1 MKQALSN
8 SRGYALLLTMLLVV
22 FFLALSTMFISSS
35 LNHSRQEQTVDNS
48 NQAVVAAEM
57 GSQYYTKNVEN
68 LVKLEAQKFIPTVQ
82 LELDKI
88 RNRFNISLA
97 EHYRNASFFSKR
109 NEFYLECRPFLD
121 DKNFVELLDCEIDEM
136 KKAQPSKFM
145 QQLNIANLTTKVNL
159 TERNVNVER
168 NLNYKISNIEAVKS
182 LENDEIIVNI
192 DVEGSIGSQVKQNL
206 RSEINIGAPDFLS
219 VNKTPIISYSEVAV
233 SDIFEPP
240 NDTNRICT
248 TPANTNQSGTCTYV
262 GNELE
267 QFLSEI
273 PLDSEIIIK
282 VTDYCSATGAIN
294 NCNFSN
300 FDGQNVPIYIKPP
313 NGVLDAG
320 NANHLKDS
328 IFYIDGV
335 FELNN
340 MNQSSGN
347 TIITRSLEMHNGV
360 NLTDTTIV
368 VMGNTGKTGLVKWK
382 ETGNNSLV
390 IGQDS
395 KMCVN
400 LNAVKLDGTDSSAS
414 FNDNSF
420 GFSGNGKIIY
430 YPRMTHAKL
439 LPETPNQ
446 VIYTD
451 DFEDFLRQCSVSM
464 INIDGEYQME
474 SMENGDF
481 NFDTFINYNP

>member
-35 LNHSRQEQTVDNS
+35 LNHSLQEQTVDNS

-57 GSQYYTKNVEN
+57 GSQYYIKNVEN

-97 EHYRNASFFSKR
+97 EHYRNASFSKR

-121 DKNFVELLDCEIDEM
+121 DKKFVELLDCEIDEM

-159 TERNVNVER
+159 TERKVNVER
-168 NLNYKISNIEAVKS
+168 NLNYKINNIEAVKS
-182 LENDEIIVNI
+182 SENDEIIVNI

-206 RSEINIGAPDFLS
+206 RSEVNIGSPDFLS
-219 VNKTPIISYSEVAV
+219 VNKTPIISYSEGAV

-248 TPANTNQSGTCTYV
+248 EPADTNPKGTCTYT
-262 GNELE
+262 GNDLETFLTEL
-267 QFLSEI
+267 
-273 PLDSEIIIK
+273 PVDSEVIIK
-282 VTDYCSATGAIN
+282 VTDYCAAIGATST
-294 NCNFSN
+294 CNFSN

-320 NANHLKDS
+320 NTNQLKDS
-328 IFYIDGV
+328 IFYIDGS

-340 MNQSSGN
+340 LNQSSGN

-368 VMGNTGKTGLVKWK
+368 IMGNTGKTGLVKWK
-382 ETGNNSLV
+382 ETGTNSLT

-400 LNAVKLDGTDSSAS
+400 LNAMDLDVSSS
-414 FNDNSF
+414 FADNSF
-420 GFSGNGKIIY
+420 NFSGNGKIIY
-430 YPRMTHAKL
+430 YPRMTHDKL

-464 INIDGEYQME
+464 ININGEYQME